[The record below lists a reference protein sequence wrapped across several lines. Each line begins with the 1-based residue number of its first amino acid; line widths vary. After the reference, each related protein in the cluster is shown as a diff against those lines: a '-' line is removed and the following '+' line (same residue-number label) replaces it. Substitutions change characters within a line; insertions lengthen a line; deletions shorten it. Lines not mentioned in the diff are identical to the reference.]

1 MERSNITTW
10 VVCIAL
16 VFACLLG
23 VVGCQTKV
31 MQQGTK
37 VGTVIK
43 LSQHGFLD
51 SCKTWE
57 GELLRGGM
65 QGGSGGFSTTPLHFT
80 VNDPALLKQVQQ
92 ALDEQYE
99 VEVTYTEYFG
109 PMPCASN
116 SQGYFLGSIKRR
128 K

>member
-1 MERSNITTW
+1 MGRTHVLRNTMIAAVGLLLLASCCGCITH
-10 VVCIAL
+10 
-16 VFACLLG
+16 
-23 VVGCQTKV
+23 V

-43 LSQHGFLD
+43 LSQHGFFD

-80 VNDPALLKQVQQ
+80 VNDPTLLKQVQQ

-109 PMPCASN
+109 PMGCSSDSN
-116 SQGYFLGSIKRR
+116 AVFLGSLKRR
-128 K
+128 